1 MTDHSGLL
9 RELELSFSEA
19 SLTPAEKQAH
29 IDRLL
34 RDADLAVAVDPDTP
48 PLTRQP

>member
-1 MTDHSGLL
+1 MTDHTELL
-9 RELELSFSEA
+9 RELELSFSET

-29 IDRLL
+29 IDRLV
-34 RDADLAVAVDPDTP
+34 RDADLAVTADPDTP